1 MRCTRRTSSQQ
12 TNRGRS
18 CRARSYHQLSRQSY
32 MHVGSDEQTPPAW
45 KFLAAQHRTAPECLA
60 PSQPELEHTACVDG
74 TKRLPIDDPEELSA
88 SMGGILCVSHRV
100 RVSESE
106 ATGMA
111 ARGKRLV
118 LLHGGLSPHGCILLP
133 LHHGVSALCS
143 APPPNPLAMPL
154 ARVHRLRNGKRSY
167 HKALRN
173 IVEVPT
179 EYFHIY

>member
-1 MRCTRRTSSQQ
+1 VHQKNFVATNQSGSIMSRPELPPVEPAILHACWLRRADT
-12 TNRGRS
+12 
-18 CRARSYHQLSRQSY
+18 
-32 MHVGSDEQTPPAW
+32 AW

-118 LLHGGLSPHGCILLP
+118 LLHGGL
-133 LHHGVSALCS
+133 
-143 APPPNPLAMPL
+143 PPPPQPPLQCHSP
-154 ARVHRLRNGKRSY
+154 
-167 HKALRN
+167 
-173 IVEVPT
+173 
-179 EYFHIY
+179 EYIDSEMANDLTTRH